1 MKATNAFFPI
11 LLFLI
16 INIQQLMGQENS
28 FCLSSG
34 HFNEI
39 ASSQLLPAKPA
50 TSSFPKDET
59 IFVKTVVHVLY
70 YHESDS
76 ISDERIIE
84 LLEGTN
90 ELFRGEGFDHTLV
103 MPEHRNLIHDS
114 KIQFCLVE
122 TDPLGMP
129 TNGITRRRMD
139 FESFNNISFDDLIP
153 GLEVIKADSSSGV
166 SPWDTLEY
174 LNLWIAP
181 IRDSNII
188 VNYGSSPS
196 HFYPGGSILS
206 QGIPGAVIDMDIA
219 QERSILE
226 LGDVGTLA
234 HEFGHALGLL
244 HSFGTPT
251 HPLVQFCN
259 IDDFI
264 DDTPKCSVTYS
275 CRDMD
280 SCEDSTNE
288 QIDNFANIMN
298 YACARMFT
306 PQQSEAM
313 RDNLATIPGLLMDS
327 EGCGALTQINNSVF
341 ENTIQIFPNPT
352 DNLLHIRKSDF
363 NNPIKK
369 VRITSSTGQTA
380 RMWKLDKYNTG
391 ELTLELEFLTKGI
404 YLISIH
410 LENGDIL
417 NRRMIKT

>member
-1 MKATNAFFPI
+1 MKSINTFFPI

-16 INIQQLMGQENS
+16 INIQQLRSQENS
-28 FCLSSG
+28 FCLSNG

-39 ASSQLLPAKPA
+39 ASNQLLPSKP
-50 TSSFPKDET
+50 SKNSFPKDET

-70 YHESDS
+70 YHENDS
-76 ISDERIIE
+76 ITDERIIE
-84 LLEGTN
+84 LLEGAN
-90 ELFRGEGFDHTLV
+90 ELFRGEGFDDSLV
-103 MPEHRNLIHDS
+103 MPEHRHLIHDS
-114 KIQFCLVE
+114 KIQFCLAKD
-122 TDPLGMP
+122 DPLGIP
-129 TNGITRRRMD
+129 TNGITRRKMD
-139 FESFNNISFDDLIP
+139 FESFNNINFDDLIP
-153 GLEVIKADSSSGV
+153 GLEVIKADSSGGV

-181 IRDSNII
+181 IRDSSTI
-188 VNYGSSPS
+188 VNYGSSPNY
-196 HFYPGGSILS
+196 FYPGGTILS

-219 QERSILE
+219 RGRNILQ

-313 RDNLATIPGLLMDS
+313 RDNLATVPNLLMDS

-341 ENTIQIFPNPT
+341 ESKIEIFPNPT
-352 DNLLHIRKSDF
+352 NNVLHIRKSDF
-363 NNPIKK
+363 DNPINK
-369 VRITSSTGQTA
+369 VRIVSSTGKTF
-380 RMWKLDKYNTG
+380 RMWNLDKNTTT
-391 ELTLELEFLTKGI
+391 ELSLELAFLPKGI
-404 YLISIH
+404 YLVSIQ
-410 LENGDIL
+410 LENGKIL
-417 NRRMIKT
+417 NRRIVKT